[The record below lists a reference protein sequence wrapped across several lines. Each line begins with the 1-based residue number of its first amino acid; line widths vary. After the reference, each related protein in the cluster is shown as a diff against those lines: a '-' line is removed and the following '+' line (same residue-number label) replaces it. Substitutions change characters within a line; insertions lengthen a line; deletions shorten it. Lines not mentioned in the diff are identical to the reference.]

1 MISQAVILA
10 GGSGTRLKPFTDT
23 APKPMF
29 PFEGKPFLE
38 YLINQIKNFGITD
51 ILLLLGYM
59 PEVII
64 NYFGDGSNL
73 GVNINYDTTP
83 VDYKTGKRLKTASS
97 KLNDNFLLLYC
108 DNYCP
113 IDFVKALNQF
123 EGNKPLIQI
132 TCYSNKDCYTKN
144 NLKVGGDFL
153 VKKYDKSRKL
163 DDLQGVDIGYAFVN
177 KNSLDLLPD
186 ENINFEAE
194 IYPKLVEQKKLGVFL
209 TDHRY
214 YSVGS
219 YERIELTKEFF
230 RPKKVAFLDR
240 DGTINHR
247 AAKAQYIEKPE
258 QFEWL
263 EGAQSAISI
272 LKQKGYITI
281 LITNQPGI
289 ARGMV
294 TLKDLES
301 IHEKIQSDLKNSRFD
316 KIYFCPHGWYDNCD
330 CRKPKAGMLYQ
341 AARDFSLDLTKCIL
355 IGDDERDI
363 TAGKTAGCIC
373 YMVDESHDLLSIVKN
388 LEDTWE

>member
-10 GGSGTRLKPFTDT
+10 GGAGTRLKPYTDT
-23 APKPMF
+23 APKSMF
-29 PFEGKPFLE
+29 PFEGTPFLE

-59 PEVII
+59 PEAII

-73 GVNINYDTTP
+73 GVNIKYDITP
-83 VDYKTGKRLKTASS
+83 VDYETGKRLKAASL

-113 IDFVKALNQF
+113 IDYVKALNQY
-123 EGNKPLIQI
+123 EENNPLIQI
-132 TCYSNKDCYTKN
+132 TCYTNNDCYTKN
-144 NLKVGGDFL
+144 NIKVGSDFL
-153 VKKYDKSRKL
+153 VEKYDKSRKL
-163 DDLQGVDIGYAFVN
+163 DNLQGVDIGYVFVN
-177 KNSLDLLPD
+177 KKSLNLLSD

-214 YSVGS
+214 YSIGS

-240 DGTINHR
+240 DGTINLR
-247 AAKAQYIEKPE
+247 AGKAQYIEKPE
-258 QFEWL
+258 QFVWL
-263 EGAQSAISI
+263 DGARTAISI
-272 LKQKGYITI
+272 LKQKGYTII

-289 ARGMV
+289 ARGII

-301 IHEKIQSDLKNSRFD
+301 IHEKMQSDLENNRFD
-316 KIYFCPHGWYDNCD
+316 KIYFCPHGWYDDCD

-363 TAGKTAGCIC
+363 TAGKTVGCIS
-373 YMVDESHDLLSIVKN
+373 YMVDESHNLLSIVRN